1 MKQKIVRRASA
12 LVLAGCLLAGAAL
25 PALAASAKEE
35 VIYANLD
42 ASGTVTGVYAVNS
55 FAVQAGDTV
64 TDHGSYTAV
73 RNMTTTDPLEHSGDT
88 VTAAVAEDGKLY
100 YEGTMDTA
108 TALPWLVKLTY
119 TLDGAEIAPEELGGK
134 SGALTIRLQVS
145 RNPDCTGDFFDQYAL
160 QVTMTLDTDRAQN
173 IVADGATMANVGSNK
188 QLSYILLPGS
198 DSDVTVTADVTDF
211 AMNAISLNGVKL
223 RLNLGL
229 DGADLTGMLDRLQS
243 GSVQLDDGAN
253 ALADGIAQVQAGL
266 DTLNGK
272 SGELT
277 GGSAKVKAA
286 LTQMQTA
293 LNGVSASTDQLTTL
307 LDASTQIQN
316 GIAQLDAGAAQ
327 LDEQVS
333 YDAYKAILKENGLD
347 LDQLKDGNAKAM
359 EQLEQ
364 LARVMP
370 QLKDVILLLKGS
382 SANIDAMETYLNT
395 VHDGVAQLHAGSST
409 LNSQYGQF
417 DAGVRQLANAL
428 TGMLG
433 NLSVLTDGVNQLA
446 SQYGQL
452 DSGLNAYTDG
462 VAQLKAGVQQLT
474 DGAAQLTAGTG
485 ELRSN
490 VSGIDMSD
498 QLDSLLAGLQVAPD
512 DPDADALA
520 ALCAQTEPAT
530 ALTLLEEL
538 LQRQQAAQ
546 EAAAASL
553 ADTEARLD
561 AIQQQ
566 LGAARQAAQL
576 ARQLAEQ
583 QAALDAARPAL
594 DAAKAES
601 ARHAD
606 DAARLDALTGQV
618 TQARTAL
625 TAYDELD
632 ALCREQKQAQDAA
645 QLAGALAAKRRT
657 QLEALDASLAAADTA
672 LAVLVDAPTRQLALQ
687 NQAAQLE
694 ARSTALDA
702 LAQRLADSQKQARQA
717 RRAQDAYR
725 AAAARQDE
733 ARARRDALDR
743 AFLDAQAGLLAQ
755 ELTEGAPCP
764 VCGSTH
770 HPARAVL
777 PRTAPTQVQVE
788 QARQAAEEA
797 DHAAQTASA
806 AAQSALA
813 AADEARRSLRR
824 DAEALLPERFAAP
837 EGKPPVQLTFA
848 LMNTVLS
855 EETAALQAAR
865 TDCTASLRQAG
876 ADCQRKAQLEA
887 DRQAHTRQRPALE
900 QQVQEADRTAAAQSA
915 RVQALEQQV
924 LAKQKALPYPQ
935 RAQAQAALDLLEA
948 NRTALRAGMEQAEAA
963 LRTAQQNYAAAKAA
977 VDALRSQQAA
987 AQSSA
992 PAQPLETLREAAAE
1006 LTAARDA
1013 ARGQEKQLAARLL
1026 FQSLAH
1032 DVHAE
1037 QEQGQAAQ
1045 ERKNVE
1051 DCHMCVPHFSLT

>member
-1 MKQKIVRRASA
+1 MRPLRLTLSAFGPYAAETTLELEKLGKGGLYLVTGDTGAGKTTLFDAITYALYDHSSGGVREGAMLRSQYADPKTPTFVELEFEVNDARYTVRRNPEYPRPKARGEGFTTEKA
-12 LVLAGCLLAGAAL
+12 DATLIYADGRPPVTK
-25 PALAASAKEE
+25 AKE
-35 VIYANLD
+35 
-42 ASGTVTGVYAVNS
+42 VN
-55 FAVQAGDTV
+55 
-64 TDHGSYTAV
+64 
-73 RNMTTTDPLEHSGDT
+73 
-88 VTAAVAEDGKLY
+88 AAV
-100 YEGTMDTA
+100 
-108 TALPWLVKLTY
+108 
-119 TLDGAEIAPEELGGK
+119 LDI
-134 SGALTIRLQVS
+134 
-145 RNPDCTGDFFDQYAL
+145 
-160 QVTMTLDTDRAQN
+160 
-173 IVADGATMANVGSNK
+173 
-188 QLSYILLPGS
+188 
-198 DSDVTVTADVTDF
+198 
-211 AMNAISLNGVKL
+211 
-223 RLNLGL
+223 LGL
-229 DGADLTGMLDRLQS
+229 DYNQFCQIAMIAQGQFTKLLNASTEERSRIFRKLFRTQRYAKLQDRLQEEAS
-243 GSVQLDDGAN
+243 RLNQQR
-253 ALADGIAQVQAGL
+253 LA
-266 DTLNGK
+266 
-272 SGELT
+272 
-277 GGSAKVKAA
+277 
-286 LTQMQTA
+286 
-293 LNGVSASTDQLTTL
+293 
-307 LDASTQIQN
+307 QN
-316 GIAQLDAGAAQ
+316 
-327 LDEQVS
+327 
-333 YDAYKAILKENGLD
+333 
-347 LDQLKDGNAKAM
+347 
-359 EQLEQ
+359 
-364 LARVMP
+364 
-370 QLKDVILLLKGS
+370 
-382 SANIDAMETYLNT
+382 T
-395 VHDGVAQLHAGSST
+395 
-409 LNSQYGQF
+409 
-417 DAGVRQLANAL
+417 
-428 TGMLG
+428 
-433 NLSVLTDGVNQLA
+433 
-446 SQYGQL
+446 
-452 DSGLNAYTDG
+452 
-462 VAQLKAGVQQLT
+462 
-474 DGAAQLTAGTG
+474 
-485 ELRSN
+485 
-490 VSGIDMSD
+490 

-530 ALTLLEEL
+530 ALTLLEGL

-618 TQARTAL
+618 TQARTSL

-657 QLEALDASLAAADTA
+657 QLEVLDASLAAADTA

-702 LAQRLADSQKQARQA
+702 LAQRLADSQKQ
-717 RRAQDAYR
+717 
-725 AAAARQDE
+725 
-733 ARARRDALDR
+733 ARRDALDR

-797 DHAAQTASA
+797 DRAAQTASA

-948 NRTALRAGMEQAEAA
+948 DRTALRAGMEQAEAA

-1026 FQSLAH
+1026 PNRRIMEQYRTAAAQHAALEQRAQWVGALAATAGGTLTSKQKIKLEAYIQMDYLDRILRHANLRLMQMTDAQYELERIGAENQRSQSGLDLGVIDHYNGTRRSVKTLSGGESFKASLALALGLSDEVQSAAGGIRLDTLFLDEGFGSLDEESLEQAIRVLAGLTEGDRLVGIISH
-1032 DVHAE
+1032 VGALKDRIDRQVVVH
-1037 QEQGQAAQ
+1037 
-1045 ERKNVE
+1045 KNRTGGSTVE
-1051 DCHMCVPHFSLT
+1051 LVV

>member
-1 MKQKIVRRASA
+1 M
-12 LVLAGCLLAGAAL
+12 
-25 PALAASAKEE
+25 
-35 VIYANLD
+35 
-42 ASGTVTGVYAVNS
+42 
-55 FAVQAGDTV
+55 
-64 TDHGSYTAV
+64 
-73 RNMTTTDPLEHSGDT
+73 
-88 VTAAVAEDGKLY
+88 
-100 YEGTMDTA
+100 
-108 TALPWLVKLTY
+108 
-119 TLDGAEIAPEELGGK
+119 
-134 SGALTIRLQVS
+134 
-145 RNPDCTGDFFDQYAL
+145 
-160 QVTMTLDTDRAQN
+160 
-173 IVADGATMANVGSNK
+173 
-188 QLSYILLPGS
+188 
-198 DSDVTVTADVTDF
+198 
-211 AMNAISLNGVKL
+211 
-223 RLNLGL
+223 
-229 DGADLTGMLDRLQS
+229 
-243 GSVQLDDGAN
+243 
-253 ALADGIAQVQAGL
+253 
-266 DTLNGK
+266 
-272 SGELT
+272 
-277 GGSAKVKAA
+277 
-286 LTQMQTA
+286 
-293 LNGVSASTDQLTTL
+293 
-307 LDASTQIQN
+307 
-316 GIAQLDAGAAQ
+316 
-327 LDEQVS
+327 
-333 YDAYKAILKENGLD
+333 
-347 LDQLKDGNAKAM
+347 
-359 EQLEQ
+359 
-364 LARVMP
+364 
-370 QLKDVILLLKGS
+370 
-382 SANIDAMETYLNT
+382 
-395 VHDGVAQLHAGSST
+395 
-409 LNSQYGQF
+409 
-417 DAGVRQLANAL
+417 
-428 TGMLG
+428 
-433 NLSVLTDGVNQLA
+433 
-446 SQYGQL
+446 
-452 DSGLNAYTDG
+452 
-462 VAQLKAGVQQLT
+462 
-474 DGAAQLTAGTG
+474 
-485 ELRSN
+485 
-490 VSGIDMSD
+490 
-498 QLDSLLAGLQVAPD
+498 
-512 DPDADALA
+512 
-520 ALCAQTEPAT
+520 
-530 ALTLLEEL
+530 
-538 LQRQQAAQ
+538 
-546 EAAAASL
+546 
-553 ADTEARLD
+553 
-561 AIQQQ
+561 
-566 LGAARQAAQL
+566 
-576 ARQLAEQ
+576 
-583 QAALDAARPAL
+583 
-594 DAAKAES
+594 
-601 ARHAD
+601 
-606 DAARLDALTGQV
+606 DALTGQV

-625 TAYDELD
+625 NAYDELD

-657 QLEALDASLAAADTA
+657 QLEALDASLVAADTA

-725 AAAARQDE
+725 ATAARQDE

-797 DHAAQTASA
+797 DRAAQTASA

-948 NRTALRAGMEQAEAA
+948 DRTALRAGMEQAEAA

-992 PAQPLETLREAAAE
+992 PAQPPETLREAAAE

-1026 FQSLAH
+1026 PNHRIAEQYRTAAAQHAALEQRAQWVGALAATAGGTLTSKQKIKLEAYIQMDYLDRILRHANLRLMQMTDAQYELERIGAENQRSQSGLDLGVIDHYNGTRRSVKTLSGGESFKASLALALGLSDEVQSAAGGIRLDTLFLDEGFGSLDEESLEQAIRVLAGLTEGDRLVGIISH
-1032 DVHAE
+1032 VGALKDRIDRQVVVH
-1037 QEQGQAAQ
+1037 
-1045 ERKNVE
+1045 KNRTGGSTVE
-1051 DCHMCVPHFSLT
+1051 LVV

>member
-1 MKQKIVRRASA
+1 MRPLRLTLSAFGPYAAETTLELEKLGKGGLYLVTGDTGAGKTTLFDAITYALYDHSSGGVREGAMLRSQYADSKTPTFVELEFEVNDARYTVRRNPEYPRPKARGEGFTTEKA
-12 LVLAGCLLAGAAL
+12 DATLT
-25 PALAASAKEE
+25 
-35 VIYANLD
+35 YAD
-42 ASGTVTGVYAVNS
+42 GRPPVTKARDVN
-55 FAVQAGDTV
+55 
-64 TDHGSYTAV
+64 
-73 RNMTTTDPLEHSGDT
+73 
-88 VTAAVAEDGKLY
+88 AAV
-100 YEGTMDTA
+100 
-108 TALPWLVKLTY
+108 
-119 TLDGAEIAPEELGGK
+119 LDI
-134 SGALTIRLQVS
+134 
-145 RNPDCTGDFFDQYAL
+145 
-160 QVTMTLDTDRAQN
+160 
-173 IVADGATMANVGSNK
+173 
-188 QLSYILLPGS
+188 
-198 DSDVTVTADVTDF
+198 
-211 AMNAISLNGVKL
+211 
-223 RLNLGL
+223 LGL
-229 DGADLTGMLDRLQS
+229 DYNQFCQIAMIAQGQFTKLLNASTEERSRIFRKLFRTQRYAKLQDRLQEEAS
-243 GSVQLDDGAN
+243 RLNQQR
-253 ALADGIAQVQAGL
+253 LA
-266 DTLNGK
+266 
-272 SGELT
+272 
-277 GGSAKVKAA
+277 
-286 LTQMQTA
+286 
-293 LNGVSASTDQLTTL
+293 
-307 LDASTQIQN
+307 QN
-316 GIAQLDAGAAQ
+316 
-327 LDEQVS
+327 
-333 YDAYKAILKENGLD
+333 
-347 LDQLKDGNAKAM
+347 
-359 EQLEQ
+359 
-364 LARVMP
+364 
-370 QLKDVILLLKGS
+370 
-382 SANIDAMETYLNT
+382 T
-395 VHDGVAQLHAGSST
+395 
-409 LNSQYGQF
+409 
-417 DAGVRQLANAL
+417 
-428 TGMLG
+428 
-433 NLSVLTDGVNQLA
+433 
-446 SQYGQL
+446 
-452 DSGLNAYTDG
+452 
-462 VAQLKAGVQQLT
+462 
-474 DGAAQLTAGTG
+474 
-485 ELRSN
+485 
-490 VSGIDMSD
+490 

-512 DPDADALA
+512 DPDVDALA

-632 ALCREQKQAQDAA
+632 ALCREQKQAQDAV

-702 LAQRLADSQKQARQA
+702 LAQRLADSQKQARQV

-855 EETAALQAAR
+855 EETAVLQAAR
-865 TDCTASLRQAG
+865 ADCTASLRQAG

-948 NRTALRAGMEQAEAA
+948 DRTALRAGMEQAEAA

-1026 FQSLAH
+1026 PNRRIMEQYRTAAAQHAALEQRAQWVGALAATAGGTLTSKQKIKLEAYIQMDYLDRILRHANLRLMQMTDAQYELERIGAENQRSQSGLDLGVIDHYNGTRRSVKTLSGGESFKASLALALGLSDEVQSAAGGIRLDTLFLDEGFGSLDEESLEQAIRVLAGLTEGDRLVGIISH
-1032 DVHAE
+1032 VGALKDRIDRQVVVH
-1037 QEQGQAAQ
+1037 
-1045 ERKNVE
+1045 KNRTGGSTVE
-1051 DCHMCVPHFSLT
+1051 LVV